1 MIRLAPLLHYHTPW
15 VQGVCAADPA
25 GTITI
30 QRLVD
35 GAGTAQIDA
44 PSGVLWGTVSEQ
56 GSALPPESVFW
67 IGYSVTPLTPSLNGV
82 ADVALLL
89 NRRGRYPCSLVGH
102 REPVL
107 DVYRRLVWGPPR
119 GVRPHQP
126 LLVACELPDVD
137 EIPVRVARTDEY
149 TQVYDASVAMFKEEV
164 GFSPEQ
170 PNPSGYRARVR
181 SLLTGGHTLVL
192 SDGNTLIFKA
202 DLGVI
207 SSRAVQVQG
216 VWVHPAYR
224 GQGIAS
230 RAMVSV
236 TRHALAYAP
245 TVSLYV
251 NSFNTSAL
259 GAYARAGYRQ
269 IGEFATVMY

>member
-1 MIRLAPLLHYHTPW
+1 MIRLAPLLHHHTPW
-15 VQGVCAADPA
+15 VQGVCAGDPA

-44 PSGVLWGTVSEQ
+44 PSGVMWGVPSEQ
-56 GSALPPESVFW
+56 GSVLTPESAFW
-67 IGYSVTPLTPSLNGV
+67 IGYSVTPLTPSLNGT
-82 ADVALLL
+82 ADVAAVL
-89 NRRGRYPCSLVGH
+89 NRRGRYTCSVVGH
-102 REPVL
+102 RAPVL
-107 DVYRRLVWGPPR
+107 DVYRRLTWGPPR
-119 GVRPHQP
+119 GIRPRQP
-126 LLVACELPDVD
+126 LLVACERPAVD
-137 EIPVRVARTDEY
+137 EIPVRVAMAEDYE
-149 TQVYDASVAMFKEEV
+149 QVYAASVAMFTEEV
-164 GFSPEQ
+164 GFSPER

-181 SLLTGGHTLVL
+181 SLLSGGHTLVL
-192 SDGNTLIFKA
+192 TDADTVIFKA
-202 DLGVI
+202 DLGII

-216 VWVHPAYR
+216 VWVHPSYR

-245 TVSLYV
+245 MVSLYV